1 MECMD
6 WWEGFKSCVIHKIAD
21 AFYFLIYSSIYL
33 SIAGAAMVYISC
45 TMQHI
50 PCSPSLLAIMFLAT
64 FSVYNI
70 NRKTDEKEDA
80 INHSDRYSFTSR
92 YGKVLFTSA
101 ILTYI
106 LAIAL
111 ALCYGVKTAL
121 ISAIPLICGILY
133 SIAWLP
139 KKFKYRRLKEIPF
152 VKNLVVAFAW
162 ASTPALLPVYSS
174 SSNAAIAT
182 LVVIIFFFTL
192 VFINSVIFD
201 LRDTEGDAASGVKTI
216 PVLLGLSNTMKFLT
230 GLNILSV
237 AIVLPLSLQYLP
249 LKFSCLLAAGMVY
262 ANFYILLFD
271 KVKRTNLLCD
281 AAADGQFI
289 LFGSLLYIAI

>member
-1 MECMD
+1 
-6 WWEGFKSCVIHKIAD
+6 
-21 AFYFLIYSSIYL
+21 
-33 SIAGAAMVYISC
+33 MVYISC

-50 PCSPSLLAIMFLAT
+50 PYTPSLLAIMFLAT

-80 INHSDRYSFTSR
+80 INHSDRHSFTIR

-101 ILTYI
+101 VLAYI

-111 ALCYGVKTAL
+111 ALFYGVKTAL

-162 ASTPALLPVYSS
+162 ASTPALLPIYSN
-174 SSNAAIAT
+174 SSNVAVAT
-182 LVVIIFFFTL
+182 LIVIIFFFTL

-216 PVLLGLSNTMKFLT
+216 PVVFGVQRTINFLT
-230 GLNILSV
+230 CLNILFGV
-237 AIVLPLSLQYLP
+237 IDLLLCLAYLSP
-249 LKFSCLLAAGMVY
+249 KFTYLLAAGMVY
-262 ANFYILLFD
+262 ANFYLFSFG

-281 AAADGQFI
+281 AVADGQFI
-289 LFGSLLYIAI
+289 LLGFLICIAT

>member
-1 MECMD
+1 MD
-6 WWEGFKSCVIHKIAD
+6 WWEGFKANAIQKIA
-21 AFYFLIYSSIYL
+21 AIFYFLIYSSIYL

-45 TMQHI
+45 TIQHI
-50 PCSPSLLAIMFLAT
+50 RCSFPLLAIMFLTT

-70 NRKTDEKEDA
+70 NRRTDEKEDA
-80 INHSDRYSFTSR
+80 INHLERYSFTSR
-92 YGKVLFTSA
+92 YGKVISTSA
-101 ILTYI
+101 ILAYF
-106 LAIAL
+106 LAIML
-111 ALCYGVKTAL
+111 ALCYGLKVAL
-121 ISAIPLICGILY
+121 VSATPLLCGILY
-133 SIAWLP
+133 SIAWIP
-139 KKFKYRRLKEIPF
+139 EKFKYRRLKEIPF

-162 ASTPALLPVYSS
+162 AITPALLPVYLTST
-174 SSNAAIAT
+174 NMGVET
-182 LVVIIFFFTL
+182 LIVIIFFFTP
-192 VFINSVIFD
+192 VFINSVVFD
-201 LRDTEGDAASGVKTI
+201 MRDTEGDAAAGVKTI

>member
-1 MECMD
+1 MD
-6 WWEGFKSCVIHKIAD
+6 WWEGFKSCVIHKISN

-33 SIAGAAMVYISC
+33 SIAGASMVYISC

-50 PCSPSLLAIMFLAT
+50 PYSPSLLAIMFLAT

-92 YGKVLFTSA
+92 YGKVLSTSA
-101 ILTYI
+101 ILAYI
-106 LAIAL
+106 LAITL
-111 ALCYGVKTAL
+111 ALCYGAKTAL
-121 ISAIPLICGILY
+121 ISAIPLVCGILY

-139 KKFKYRRLKEIPF
+139 KEFKYRRLKEIPF

-162 ASTPALLPVYSS
+162 ASTPALLPVYSN
-174 SSNAAIAT
+174 SSNANVAT
-182 LVVIIFFFTL
+182 LIVIMFFFTL

-216 PVLLGLSNTMKFLT
+216 PVVFGEQRTINFLAC
-230 GLNILSV
+230 LNILFGVIDLLLCS
-237 AIVLPLSLQYLP
+237 AYLSL
-249 LKFSCLLAAGMVY
+249 KFTYLLAAGMVY
-262 ANFYILLFD
+262 AIFYIFSFG
-271 KVKRTNLLCD
+271 KVKKTNLLCD
-281 AAADGQFI
+281 AVADGQFLI
-289 LFGSLLYIAI
+289 FGSLLYITT

>member
-1 MECMD
+1 MD
-6 WWEGFKSCVIHKIAD
+6 LWEGFKSCVIHKIAN

-33 SIAGAAMVYISC
+33 SIAGASMVYISC
-45 TMQHI
+45 IMQHI

-92 YGKVLFTSA
+92 YGKVLSTSA
-101 ILTYI
+101 ILAYI

-139 KKFKYRRLKEIPF
+139 ERFKYRRLKEIPF

-162 ASTPALLPVYSS
+162 ASTPALLPVYSN
-174 SSNAAIAT
+174 SSNAAVAT
-182 LVVIIFFFTL
+182 LIVVIFFFTL

-216 PVLLGLSNTMKFLT
+216 PVVFGVQRTINFLACLNILLGLMDLLLCS
-230 GLNILSV
+230 
-237 AIVLPLSLQYLP
+237 AYLSL
-249 LKFSCLLAAGMVY
+249 KFTYLLAAGMVY
-262 ANFYILLFD
+262 AIFYIFSFG

-281 AAADGQFI
+281 VVADGQFLI
-289 LFGSLLYIAI
+289 FGSLLYISI